1 MRLSLLKG
9 SRCRQR
15 VMTKSGKLSVKK
27 SAFSTQT
34 GVFTANSCF
43 CYNVFANVSLI
54 DFPF

>member
-15 VMTKSGKLSVKK
+15 VVTKSGKLSVKK